1 MALIDQVR
9 SEMMAALKEKNT
21 EKKEALSALLSA
33 LKSKAID
40 KRADLTAEE
49 EIAVVQRE
57 VKQLKETME
66 TAPAGYEEVVE
77 TCRRKLEYYA
87 TYLPKQMDEEEIKA
101 TIKSVLDT
109 LGLENPTAK
118 EKGIIMKNLM
128 PLTKGK
134 ADGKLVNEILS
145 TFFAQ

>member
-1 MALIDQVR
+1 MALIDNVR
-9 SEMMAALKEKNT
+9 KEMMAALKERNT
-21 EKKEALSALLSA
+21 EKKDALSALLSA
-33 LKSKAID
+33 LKAKAID
-40 KRADLTAEE
+40 KRADLTPEE

-57 VKQLKETME
+57 VKQLKETMD

-77 TCRRKLEYYA
+77 TCRRKIEYYA
-87 TYLPKQMDEEEIKA
+87 VYLPKQMDEEEIKA
-101 TIKSVLDT
+101 TIKSVLAA

-145 TFFAQ
+145 TFFA

>member
-9 SEMMAALKEKNT
+9 SEMMAAMKEKNAL
-21 EKKEALSALLSA
+21 KKEALSALLAA

-40 KRADLTAEE
+40 KRADLTPEE

-57 VKQLKETME
+57 VKQLKETMD
-66 TAPAGYEEVVE
+66 TAPAGYETVVE
-77 TCRRKLEYYA
+77 ECRQKLEFY
-87 TYLPKQMDEEEIKA
+87 TVYLPKQMDEEEIRA
-101 TIKSVLDT
+101 TIKSVLDA
-109 LGLENPTAK
+109 LGIEAPTAK

-134 ADGKLVNEILS
+134 ADGKLVNDILS
-145 TFFAQ
+145 TFFA

>member
-9 SEMMAALKEKNT
+9 SEMMAALKEKNS
-21 EKKEALSALLSA
+21 EKKEALSALLAA

-57 VKQLKETME
+57 VKQLKETMD
-66 TAPAGYEEVVE
+66 TAPAGYEEVVA
-77 TCRRKLEYYA
+77 TCKRKIEYY
-87 TYLPKQMDEEEIKA
+87 TVYLPKQMDEEEIKA
-101 TIKSVLDT
+101 TIKSVLDA
-109 LGLENPTAK
+109 LGLEKPTPK

-145 TFFAQ
+145 TFFA

>member
-9 SEMMAALKEKNT
+9 SEMMAAMKEKNT
-21 EKKEALSALLSA
+21 IKKEALSALLAA

-40 KRADLTAEE
+40 KRADLTVEE

-57 VKQLKETME
+57 VKQLKETMD
-66 TAPAGYEEVVE
+66 TAPAGYEAVVE
-77 TCRRKLEYYA
+77 ECKQKLEFY
-87 TYLPKQMDEEEIKA
+87 TVYLPKQMDEEEIKA
-101 TIKSVLDT
+101 TIKSVLDS
-109 LGLENPTAK
+109 LGLEAPTMK

-134 ADGKLVNEILS
+134 ADGKLVNDILS
-145 TFFAQ
+145 SFFA

>member
-9 SEMMAALKEKNT
+9 SEMMAAMKEKNT
-21 EKKEALSALLSA
+21 IKKEALSALLAA

-40 KRADLTAEE
+40 KRGDLTPEE

-57 VKQLKETME
+57 VKQLKETMD
-66 TAPAGYEEVVE
+66 TAPAGYEAVVE
-77 TCRRKLEYYA
+77 ECKAKLEFY
-87 TYLPKQMDEEEIKA
+87 TVYLPKQMDEEEIRA
-101 TIKSVLDT
+101 TIKSVLAS
-109 LGLENPTAK
+109 LGIEIPTAK

-134 ADGKLVNEILS
+134 ADGKLVNDILS
-145 TFFAQ
+145 SFFA

>member
-9 SEMMAALKEKNT
+9 SEMMAAMKEKNT
-21 EKKEALSALLSA
+21 VKKEALSALLSA
-33 LKSKAID
+33 LKNKAID

-57 VKQLKETME
+57 VKQLKETMD
-66 TAPAGYEEVVE
+66 TAPAGYETVVE
-77 TCRRKLEYYA
+77 ECRQKLEFY
-87 TYLPKQMDEEEIKA
+87 TVYLPKQMDEEEIRA
-101 TIKSVLDT
+101 TIKSVLDS
-109 LGLENPTAK
+109 LGLAAPTAK

-134 ADGKLVNEILS
+134 ADGKLVNDILA
-145 TFFAQ
+145 TFFA

>member
-1 MALIDQVR
+1 M
-9 SEMMAALKEKNT
+9 
-21 EKKEALSALLSA
+21 SALLSA
-33 LKSKAID
+33 LKAKAID
-40 KRADLTAEE
+40 KRADLTTEE

-57 VKQLKETME
+57 VKQLKETMD

-77 TCRRKLEYYA
+77 TCRQKIEYYSV
-87 TYLPKQMDEEEIKA
+87 YLPKQMDEEEIRA
-101 TIKSVLDT
+101 TIKSVLDS
-109 LGLENPTAK
+109 LGLAAPTAK

-145 TFFAQ
+145 TFFA

>member
-1 MALIDQVR
+1 MALIDTVR
-9 SEMMAALKEKNT
+9 SEMMAAMKEKNT
-21 EKKEALSALLSA
+21 IKKEALSALLSA
-33 LKSKAID
+33 LKAKAID
-40 KRADLTAEE
+40 KRADLTTEE

-57 VKQLKETME
+57 VKQLKETMD

-77 TCRRKLEYYA
+77 TCRQKIEYYSV
-87 TYLPKQMDEEEIKA
+87 YLPKQMDEEEIRA
-101 TIKSVLDT
+101 TIKSVLDS
-109 LGLENPTAK
+109 LGLAAPTAK

-145 TFFAQ
+145 TFFA

>member
-1 MALIDQVR
+1 MALIDSVR
-9 SEMMAALKEKNT
+9 SEMMAAMKEHNT
-21 EKKEALSALLSA
+21 VKKEALSALLAA

-40 KRADLTAEE
+40 KRGDLTEEE

-66 TAPAGYEEVVE
+66 TAPAGYEAVVE
-77 TCRRKLEYYA
+77 ECKQKLEFYTA
-87 TYLPKQMDEEEIKA
+87 YLPKQMDEEEIRA
-101 TIKSVLDT
+101 TIKSVLES
-109 LGLENPTAK
+109 LGIETPTPK

-145 TFFAQ
+145 TFFA

>member
-1 MALIDQVR
+1 MALIDTVR
-9 SEMMAALKEKNT
+9 SEMMAAMKEKNT
-21 EKKEALSALLSA
+21 IKKEALSALLSA
-33 LKSKAID
+33 LKAKAID

-57 VKQLKETME
+57 VKQLKETMD

-77 TCRRKLEYYA
+77 ICRQKIEFYSV
-87 TYLPKQMDEEEIKA
+87 YLPKQMDEEEIRA
-101 TIKSVLDT
+101 AIKSVLDS
-109 LGLENPTAK
+109 LGLEAPTAK

-134 ADGKLVNEILS
+134 ADGKLVNDILS
-145 TFFAQ
+145 TFFA

>member
-9 SEMMAALKEKNT
+9 GEMMAALKEHNS

-40 KRADLTAEE
+40 KRGDLTAEE

-57 VKQLKETME
+57 VKQLKETMD

-77 TCRRKLEYYA
+77 TCRRKIEYYA
-87 TYLPKQMDEEEIKA
+87 VYLPKQMDEEEIKA
-101 TIKSVLDT
+101 TIKSVLDS
-109 LGLENPTAK
+109 LGLEKPTAK

-145 TFFAQ
+145 TFFA

>member
-21 EKKEALSALLSA
+21 EKKEALSALLAA

-40 KRADLTAEE
+40 KRSDLTAEE

-57 VKQLKETME
+57 VKQLKETIE
-66 TAPAGYEEVVE
+66 TAPAGYEEMAE
-77 TCRRKLEYYA
+77 SCRRKLEFYSA
-87 TYLPKQMDEEEIKA
+87 YLPKQMSEEEIKA
-101 TIKSVLDT
+101 AIQSVLDS
-109 LGLENPTAK
+109 LKISAPTPK

-128 PLTKGK
+128 PITKGK

-145 TFFAQ
+145 TYFV

>member
-9 SEMMAALKEKNT
+9 SEMMAAMKEKNT
-21 EKKEALSALLSA
+21 IKKEALSALLAA

-40 KRADLTAEE
+40 KRADLTVEE

-57 VKQLKETME
+57 VKQLKETMD
-66 TAPAGYEEVVE
+66 TAPAGYEAVVE
-77 TCRRKLEYYA
+77 ECKQKLEFY
-87 TYLPKQMDEEEIKA
+87 TVYLPKQMDEEEIKA
-101 TIKSVLDT
+101 TIKSVLDS
-109 LGLENPTAK
+109 LGLEAPTMK

-134 ADGKLVNEILS
+134 ADGKLVNDILA
-145 TFFAQ
+145 TFFA

>member
-9 SEMMAALKEKNT
+9 SEMMAALKERNS
-21 EKKEALSALLSA
+21 EKKDALSALLSA
-33 LKSKAID
+33 LKAKAID
-40 KRADLTAEE
+40 KRSDLTAEE

-57 VKQLKETME
+57 VKQLKETMD
-66 TAPAGYEEVVE
+66 TAPAGYEDVVE
-77 TCRRKLEYYA
+77 TCKRKIEYYSV
-87 TYLPKQMDEEEIKA
+87 YLPKQMDEEEIKA
-101 TIKSVLDT
+101 TIKSVLDS
-109 LGLENPTAK
+109 LGLTNPTAK

-145 TFFAQ
+145 TFFA

>member
-1 MALIDQVR
+1 MTLIEQVR
-9 SEMMAALKEKNT
+9 GEMMKALKEHNT

-33 LKSKAID
+33 LKAKAID
-40 KRADLTAEE
+40 KRSDLTSEE
-49 EIAVVQRE
+49 EIAVVQKE
-57 VKQLKETME
+57 VKQLKETMD

-77 TCRRKLEYYA
+77 SCKRKIDYYTA
-87 TYLPKQMDEEEIKA
+87 YLPKQMSEEEIKQ
-101 TIKSVLDT
+101 TIQSVLSS
-109 LGLENPTAK
+109 LSLEQPTAK
-118 EKGIIMKNLM
+118 DKGIIMKNLM